1 MFLRRERKKC
11 KKILSR
17 TFKSNSSRPQG
28 KKNDFVLL
36 ELEYGKKGE
45 KDIFVSMG
53 LETEP
58 KGTKLQQLILI
69 CQSSHHTNRIQCL
82 LGLIVVVDDD
92 DDDGVDIGDD
102 KVDSHIRCG
111 LRK

>member
-28 KKNDFVLL
+28 KNDFVLL

-69 CQSSHHTNRIQCL
+69 CQSSHQTNRIQCL